1 MSNVPLPQPPREAPE
16 AAGVKSAF
24 KNRFLV
30 DDFPGGDNSQVV
42 MNPEAIEAL
51 ELFQGDYVRL
61 KGRFNRHTYA
71 IVQSSPDC
79 DPTRIRMNRVVRK
92 NLGVNLSDVVVVRPC
107 PDLPYSKRIK
117 VLPFRQ
123 DLEGLRIAGYTA
135 PDPSAQGEGE
145 GRAANGGAGRGAAD
159 NAVGGQD
166 EGPVYDL
173 FDLCIVPYFKD
184 KCRPVAPGDTF
195 VVTTTDLPTNRDIEF
210 KVVLTDPAEGCIVM
224 DGGEIFY
231 QGDAIDR
238 DEWEKENTL
247 VGYSDL
253 GGLGRE
259 IAQIRELVELPLRH
273 PELFKK
279 LGMKPPRGILM
290 HGPAGCGKTTIG
302 KAIAN
307 ESGAFFFL
315 LNGSEVMSSMAGE
328 SEKNL
333 RKAFEI
339 CEQEAEKQGAAILFI
354 DEIDALAT
362 KREESKGEVE
372 KRVVSQLLTLM
383 DGIKPR
389 ANVIVIAATN
399 RPNAIDPALR
409 RFGRFDR
416 EIVINVPDE
425 RGRLEILNIHTRKL
439 RLHPDGVD
447 LEKVAQQ
454 THGFVGA
461 DLAQLCAEAG
471 MTCIRESM
479 ELLLDME
486 ADDPIS
492 EDILN
497 QIYVTEAHFSEALS
511 KISPSTLRDTI
522 VEIPTTTWDD
532 IGGLETTKRELVE
545 MIQYPIIYKEKYE
558 KLGIQPSH
566 GALLWGPPGVGKSL
580 LAKAI
585 ANECKCN
592 YISIKG
598 PELMSMWVG
607 ESEHNIRNIFDK
619 ARQAAPC
626 VLFFDE
632 IESITR
638 TRGSG
643 MGGGAEV
650 NDRML
655 NQLLT
660 EMDGVGARKD
670 VFIIG
675 ATNRPDVIDS
685 ALMRPGRLDQLIY
698 IPLPDEPARVAI
710 LQAHMRKSNVDYHEV
725 SLEAIAAVTAGY
737 SGADLAEICSRACKY
752 SIRGGVESFNKKMKA
767 LNKMKRDLV
776 AKGTEITPKME
787 EDLRARE
794 ERIDAEFSSIRIRGV
809 HFEQAVRE
817 SRKSVSDEEMR
828 RFESFKRQYS
838 GGVGDGISD
847 GDEASRRNVNPAILG
862 FRFNTTA
869 SPSAAGSSGSAGR
882 AAADAV
888 GSPGSSRAGGAPRP
902 PEGGSSHRT
911 ARPSRPA
918 PKEDA
923 DDDLF

>member
-1 MSNVPLPQPPREAPE
+1 MSNVPLPPPPR
-16 AAGVKSAF
+16 AAESPSAAKSTF

-30 DDFPGGDNSQVV
+30 DDFPGGDNSRIV
-42 MNPEAIEAL
+42 MNPEAIESL
-51 ELFQGDYVRL
+51 GLFQEDYVRL
-61 KGRFNRHTYA
+61 KGRFNKHTYA

-79 DPTRIRMNRVVRK
+79 DPTRIRMNRVIRK

-117 VLPFRQ
+117 ILPFRQ

-135 PDPSAQGEGE
+135 PDPSEAEAKGG
-145 GRAANGGAGRGAAD
+145 ANGAAAGGNDAAAAGAAGSAAD
-159 NAVGGQD
+159 SAVGGD
-166 EGPVYDL
+166 GPVYDL
-173 FDLCIVPYFKD
+173 FDLCIVPYFKN

-210 KVVLTDPAEGCIVM
+210 KVVMTDPADGCIVM

-231 QGDAIDR
+231 QGEAIDR
-238 DEWEKENTL
+238 DDWEKENSL

-279 LGMKPPRGILM
+279 LGMKPPRGILL

-315 LNGSEVMSSMAGE
+315 LNGSEIMGSVVGE

-333 RKAFEI
+333 RKAFEL
-339 CEQEAEKQGAAILFI
+339 CEEEAQKQGAAILFI
-354 DEIDALAT
+354 DEIDALAA

-389 ANVIVIAATN
+389 SNIIVIAATN

-447 LEKVAQQ
+447 LEKIAQR

-461 DLAQLCAEAG
+461 DLAQLCTEAG

-479 ELLLDME
+479 EALLDME
-486 ADDPIS
+486 ADEPIGD
-492 EDILN
+492 DILN
-497 QIYVTEAHFSEALS
+497 QIYVTENHFLEALS

-545 MIQYPIIYKEKYE
+545 MIQYPIMYKEKYE

-632 IESITR
+632 IESFTR
-638 TRGSG
+638 VRGSG
-643 MGGGAEV
+643 LGGGSEV
-650 NDRML
+650 GDRML

-670 VFIIG
+670 VFIVG

-698 IPLPDEPARVAI
+698 IPLPDEAARVAI
-710 LQAHMRKSNVDYHEV
+710 LQAHVRKSNVDYSEV
-725 SLEAIAAVTAGY
+725 SLEDIAAVTEGY

-752 SIRGGVESFNKKMKA
+752 SIRGGVDSFNKKMKA

-776 AKGTEITPKME
+776 EKGTEITPKME
-787 EDLRARE
+787 EELRARE
-794 ERIDAEFSSIRIRGV
+794 EAIDSEFGSICIRGI

-817 SRKSVSDEEMR
+817 SRKSVSEEEMR
-828 RFESFKRQYS
+828 RFDAFKRQYS
-838 GGVGDGISD
+838 GGVGDGL
-847 GDEASRRNVNPAILG
+847 GEADEANRRNVNPAILS
-862 FRFNTTA
+862 FRFSTK
-869 SPSAAGSSGSAGR
+869 GQSGTKS

-888 GSPGSSRAGGAPRP
+888 GSPSSSKASAAPKAPTSSAPRRP
-902 PEGGSSHRT
+902 
-911 ARPSRPA
+911 ARSSRPA
-918 PKEDA
+918 PKDDA
-923 DDDLF
+923 EDDLF